1 MSYFP
6 NQGQTTSAR
15 SQSIVPASDS
25 PQFPTGNITTKYR
38 TNCETLPNGTD
49 WTSTTATGDLLLLDG
64 NSNGASYW
72 VLSKSPFNLGTET
85 VIDGNVLF
93 EMPVELS
100 LGLHRSQAA
109 LNQEFA
115 IEFVDSAAPSA
126 HPAEVAISALSQT
139 TTTLT
144 VTTSTAHGLVPGM
157 SIGIY
162 GCADSRFNYGS
173 VVVASVPSSTQF
185 TVTAG
190 PAGTIQ
196 SLTASPAALG
206 SPMLYVRRRLGG
218 SSDGTALIFENTSA
232 TNASVY
238 VRSNNGDAFSTGTAN
253 GNQSVSTGS
262 TASVSS
268 INAAGAFA
276 FVPTSEFRLNFAI
289 DRIQWH
295 SGSVDSTTGTSNIA
309 VRSSVCPNPDLEY
322 KLRIRATN
330 NKGMTVPVGI
340 TQSIVKSGSA
350 TATVTFA
357 APHGLTV
364 DDYLVAYGAS
374 SSVNFPNI
382 TTPTK
387 VTSVVSPTVITITW
401 GSSGTATGYGG
412 MMARA
417 QGNAALTGVVTLYP
431 VTISAANSLVS
442 IVYSATFTGASIGD
456 YVNLYGFRGSAGNDL
471 LVDGV
476 YRIQNISSATVTFEP
491 IAGTTPPVTIGSTS
505 TIGGATI
512 RRTDLRVSFIRIFDY
527 IRERVEFTPRPTTD
541 GVAGMPVN
549 VAASA
554 TLTTN
559 IAPSAS
565 QGASTYH
572 KLISAATTNAT
583 SVKTSA
589 GTINALH
596 VSNTNAST
604 SYYLKL
610 FNKTSAPT
618 VGTDVP
624 VFTFLIPPAGLRT
637 IDCGA
642 SGIRLSTGIA
652 YCITANPADNDTTAI
667 PANEVIVN
675 LSYT

>member
-38 TNCETLPNGTD
+38 TNCDTLPNGTD

-85 VIDGNVLF
+85 IIDGNALF

-115 IEFVDSAAPSA
+115 VEFVDSAAPA
-126 HPAEVAISALSQT
+126 AAPAEVAISAMSQA

-157 SIGIY
+157 SVGIY

-173 VVVASVPSSTQF
+173 VVVASVPSATQF

-196 SLTASPAALG
+196 SLTASPVALG

-218 SSDGTALIFENTSA
+218 SAEGTSMILENAST
-232 TNASVY
+232 TNASIY
-238 VRSNNGDAFSTGTAN
+238 VRSAAGDALASGTAN
-253 GNQSVSTGS
+253 GNQSATIQ
-262 TASVSS
+262 TTNSVQS
-268 INAAGAFA
+268 INAAGAYSFL
-276 FVPTSEFRLNFAI
+276 PTSEFRLNFAA
-289 DRIQWH
+289 DRVQWH
-295 SGSVDSTTGTSNIA
+295 SGPVDSLTGTGNA
-309 VRSSVCPNPDLEY
+309 TTRSSICPNPDLQY

-330 NKGMTVPVGI
+330 NKGLSVPVGI
-340 TQSIVKSGSA
+340 TQSIVKAASA
-350 TATVTFA
+350 TATVTFS

-364 DDYLVAYGAS
+364 DDYLVAYGSS

-412 MMARA
+412 MMVRV
-417 QGNAALTGVVTLYP
+417 QGNVVPGNFVTLYP

-456 YVNLYGFRGSAGNDL
+456 YVNLYGFRDSAGNDL

-476 YRIQNISSATVTFEP
+476 YRIQNITSATVVFEP

-512 RRTDLRVSFIRIFDY
+512 KRTDLRVSFIRIFDF
-527 IRERVEFTPRPTTD
+527 IRERVEFSPRPSLD
-541 GVAGMPVN
+541 SSGGLPVN
-549 VAASA
+549 VASAA
-554 TLTTN
+554 TLTSQL
-559 IAPSAS
+559 APSS
-565 QGASTYH
+565 GQGASTLH
-572 KLISAATTNAT
+572 KLISTAGTNLTTIRTSAVAINSLNVTNTNAT
-583 SVKTSA
+583 TR
-589 GTINALH
+589 
-596 VSNTNAST
+596 
-604 SYYLKL
+604 YWLK
-610 FNKTSAPT
+610 FYNQTAAPT
-618 VGTDVP
+618 VGTTAP
-624 VFTFLIPPAGLRT
+624 TLTIGLDPNRT
-637 IDCGA
+637 TQIDMG
-642 SGIRLSTGIA
+642 SYTTRLSTGCYYA
-652 YCITANPADNDTTAI
+652 ITANAADNDATAI
-667 PANEVIVN
+667 PAGEVIVAMIY
-675 LSYT
+675 S

>member
-15 SQSIVPASDS
+15 SQSIVPASDC
-25 PQFPTGNITTKYR
+25 PQFPTGNITSKYR
-38 TNCETLPNGTD
+38 TNCDTLPNGTD
-49 WTSTTATGDLLLLDG
+49 WTTTTATGDLLLLDG

-72 VLSKSPFNLGTET
+72 SISKSPFQTGTET
-85 VIDGNVLF
+85 VIDGNALF
-93 EMPVELS
+93 DMPCELS
-100 LGLHRSQAA
+100 LGLHRSQGA

-115 IEFVDSAAPSA
+115 VEFVDSATPAAP
-126 HPAEVAISALSQT
+126 PAEVAISALSQA

-157 SIGIY
+157 SVGIY
-162 GCADSRFNYGS
+162 GCADSRFNYGA
-173 VVVASVPSSTQF
+173 VVVASVLSSTQF

-190 PAGTIQ
+190 PGGTIT
-196 SLTASPAALG
+196 SLTASPASLG
-206 SPMLYVRRRLGG
+206 SPMLYVRRRMGG
-218 SSDGTALIFENTSA
+218 SAEGTSLILEATST
-232 TNASVY
+232 TNASIY
-238 VRSNNGDAFSTGTAN
+238 VRSNAGDAISSGTAN
-253 GNQSVSTGS
+253 GNQSATVSS
-262 TASVSS
+262 TASNQS
-268 INAAGAFA
+268 INSAGAYSFL
-276 FVPTSEFRLNFAI
+276 PTSEFKLNFAV
-289 DRIQWH
+289 DRVQWH
-295 SGSVDSTTGTSNIA
+295 SGGADSATGTSSN
-309 VRSSVCPNPDLEY
+309 VLRSSTCPDPNLSY

-340 TQSIVKSGSA
+340 TQSIVKSASA

-357 APHGLTV
+357 SPHGLTV

-417 QGNAALTGVVTLYP
+417 QGNAALTGIVTLYP

-456 YVNLYGFRGSAGNDL
+456 YVNLYGFRDSAGNDL

-476 YRIQNISSATVTFEP
+476 YRVQNISAATVTFEP
-491 IAGTTPPVTIGSTS
+491 IAGTTPPVTIGATS

-512 RRTDLRVSFIRIFDY
+512 KRTDLRVSFIRIFDY

-541 GVAGMPVN
+541 GAAGLPVN
-549 VAASA
+549 IATSA

-559 IAPSAS
+559 IAPSAA

-589 GTINALH
+589 GTINSLH
-596 VSNTNAST
+596 VSNTNAT
-604 SYYLKL
+604 TNYYLKIV
-610 FNKTSAPT
+610 NKTSAPT

-667 PANEVIVN
+667 AANEVIVN
-675 LSYT
+675 LNYT